1 MGSQYQRVITV
12 TISNLIMKTLT
23 PAVLLVLP
31 LLTLADIA
39 QVKYLGGIT
48 FLLKDRCPESAT
60 AGEISRYE
68 QCAANEIL
76 HTQCVT
82 DRLKTGDKLTVPV
95 FTDLCSAVC
104 WGESVARIHDCPYNG
119 RRLDGKG
126 NGGSQKVDQALADRF
141 LG

>member
-1 MGSQYQRVITV
+1 
-12 TISNLIMKTLT
+12 MKTVI
-23 PAVLLVLP
+23 PVALLALP
-31 LLTLADIA
+31 IITLAELA

-60 AGEISRYE
+60 QADQERYE

-82 DRLKTGDKLTVPV
+82 DRLLTGDKLTVPV
-95 FTDLCSAVC
+95 FTDICSAIC
-104 WGESVARIHDCPYNG
+104 WGRKVTNIHDCPYNG

-126 NGGSQKVDQALADRF
+126 SAGSQNVDQALADRF

>member
-1 MGSQYQRVITV
+1 
-12 TISNLIMKTLT
+12 MKTVI
-23 PAVLLVLP
+23 PVALLAFP
-31 LLTLADIA
+31 LLTMSELA

-60 AGEISRYE
+60 ATEISRYE
-68 QCAANEIL
+68 QCASNEIL

-95 FTDLCSAVC
+95 FTDICSAVC
-104 WGESVARIHDCPYNG
+104 WGESVGRIHDCPYNG

-126 NGGSQKVDQALADRF
+126 STAGSQQVDKALADRF
-141 LG
+141 LGR

>member
-1 MGSQYQRVITV
+1 MKAVIPV
-12 TISNLIMKTLT
+12 
-23 PAVLLVLP
+23 ALLAFP
-31 LLTLADIA
+31 LLTMSELA

-60 AGEISRYE
+60 ATEITRYE

-82 DRLKTGDKLTVPV
+82 DI
-95 FTDLCSAVC
+95 CSAVC
-104 WGESVARIHDCPYNG
+104 WGETVGRIHDCPYNG

-126 NGGSQKVDQALADRF
+126 NTAGSQQVDKALADRF
-141 LG
+141 LGR

>member
-1 MGSQYQRVITV
+1 M
-12 TISNLIMKTLT
+12 L
-23 PAVLLVLP
+23 
-31 LLTLADIA
+31 LLTITLLSSLITLCPADIA

-48 FLLKDRCPESAT
+48 FLLKDRCPESAVQ
-60 AGEISRYE
+60 ADQDQYQ

-95 FTDLCSAVC
+95 YTDICSAIC
-104 WGESVARIHDCPYNG
+104 WGENIGKIHDCPYNG

-126 NGGSQKVDQALADRF
+126 KVGSQKVDEALADKF
-141 LG
+141 L

>member
-1 MGSQYQRVITV
+1 M
-12 TISNLIMKTLT
+12 
-23 PAVLLVLP
+23 
-31 LLTLADIA
+31 

-76 HTQCVT
+76 HVGVRLSFSAKITTHFRPSVSRTGSRPGTSSPSPCSQTSAVQCAGASLSPGFT
-82 DRLKTGDKLTVPV
+82 TVPIMEE
-95 FTDLCSAVC
+95 
-104 WGESVARIHDCPYNG
+104 GEKFETSIFKLYG
-119 RRLDGKG
+119 LTIFRLDGKG